1 MDIQGLMRQAQQMQ
15 KKMQEAQ
22 EALADKIFEGEA
34 GGGMVKAQVSG
45 DGIAKKFEIDP
56 SLLEEDEKEI
66 LEDLLVAAFN
76 NAKKKADEES
86 ADTMKG
92 ATGGMPL
99 PPGFKM

>member
-22 EALADKIFEGEA
+22 DDLAGKIFEGEA
-34 GGGMVKAQVSG
+34 GGGMVKAQVGG

-56 SLLEEDEKEI
+56 SLLQEDEKEI

-76 NAKKKADEES
+76 NAKKKVDDES
-86 ADTMKG
+86 ANTMKG

>member
-22 EALADKIFEGEA
+22 EELASKVFDGEA

-45 DGIAKKFEIDP
+45 DGVAKKFEIDP
-56 SLLEEDEKEI
+56 SLLEVDEKEI
-66 LEDLLVAAFN
+66 LEDLLVVAYN
-76 NAKKKADEES
+76 NAKKKADDQS
-86 ADTMKG
+86 ADSMKG